1 MRPERISAAPPA
13 SSASHLEFEL
23 PLKHCGFRERTGSHK
38 THSRQ
43 ESHTVQGTREAT
55 AESLAGDVAGSR
67 NPAATSLRQCG
78 VNAAGIKASYSRRC
92 RIAAHHSLSLAGPD
106 KRVNSPSYHY
116 APRECSVVSQ
126 ASGCHTQGTRLSH
139 GSAKATQN
147 HLHNRSSCT
156 HKSALAVLLTPDRRG
171 YYAASPVYVRCAL
184 AKTTSGRR
192 SHYHLQAP
200 PLPPQQLIA
209 HYENHRCRSPA
220 PANSRN

>member
-1 MRPERISAAPPA
+1 MGPERISASPPA
-13 SSASHLEFEL
+13 STASPLEFEL
-23 PLKHCGFRERTGSHK
+23 LSKCWRLQGITGSHRV
-38 THSRQ
+38 HPRQ
-43 ESHTVQGTREAT
+43 ESHTNQGTREAT
-55 AESLAGDVAGSR
+55 AGSLDGDVVGSQ
-67 NPAATSLRQCG
+67 NPAATSLRRCV
-78 VNAAGIKASYSRRC
+78 VNISGIKASYSHRR
-92 RIAAHHSLSLAGPD
+92 RIAAHHSLSLVGPD
-106 KRVNSPSYHY
+106 KRANSPRYHY
-116 APRECSVVSQ
+116 APRECSAVSQ
-126 ASGCHTQGTRLSH
+126 ASGCHTPDIRLSH